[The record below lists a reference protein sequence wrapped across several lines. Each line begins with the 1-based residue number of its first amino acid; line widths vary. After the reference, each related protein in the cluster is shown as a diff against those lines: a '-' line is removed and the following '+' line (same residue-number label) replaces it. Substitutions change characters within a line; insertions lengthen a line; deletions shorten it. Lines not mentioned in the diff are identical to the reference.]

1 MLSDFTLQFLKGTI
15 MSAIIAA
22 RQVQMLNTLRQ
33 MEAAKR
39 KEAADRCVANWLGLK
54 TQAL

>member
-1 MLSDFTLQFLKGTI
+1 MSDFTQQFLKGTK
-15 MSAIIAA
+15 MSAIAKA
-22 RQVQMLNTLRQ
+22 RQVQMLKVLRQ
-33 MEAAKR
+33 MEAAKQ